1 MDPHFSPSRKCGYTM
16 LVYKILRGAVILAH
30 NKSCIPDT
38 IIKMETEL
46 PWNII
51 LASTAVLAFI
61 YWYFTST
68 FSYWEMRGVP
78 FVKPLPAFGNI
89 VDYILWRNTYQES
102 CVKIYKKLEG
112 HAFGGFYDAH
122 KPVLLLRDP
131 EIIKQVMVKDFANF
145 RDRNQSI
152 PEKLFPLGSHLFS
165 LTGSRWRK
173 LRVMLTPTFTSG
185 KMKMMLPTIVECTRE
200 LISCLEKS
208 ADSNDILEMRNVI
221 ANFTTDV
228 IGSCAF
234 GLQINSMKES
244 DSEFR
249 RMGNKIFKP
258 NHQTNSMSYR
268 EKNKVVRNDFLQL
281 LIQLKNKG
289 MVDEDRLSSKDDI
302 HLIIRENVS
311 AADAEKDEP
320 LEMTDTLLAA
330 QCFVFFLAGFE
341 TSSTTISC
349 CLHELAVNP
358 DIQERLFLSQL
369 RNGLY
374 LDRLRDKYRVNNA
387 PLAEMTD
394 TLLAAQCF
402 VFFLAGF
409 ETSSTTISCCLH
421 ELAVNPDIQERLRK
435 EVDKVLIKHGGKIT
449 YEALQDLKYMDAVVD
464 ETLRK
469 YPPVGNLNRV
479 CTKAY
484 KIPDT
489 HVNIDKDTKLI
500 IPVYAIHHDPKYYP
514 DPEKFDPSRF
524 TENNIKSR
532 PHFSYLPFGEGPRVC
547 IGLRF
552 GRMQVKV
559 GLTALLTK
567 YKFSVCEKTS
577 IPLGFDP
584 MSSTIT
590 FWPNKIFLKISH
602 RDN

>member
-1 MDPHFSPSRKCGYTM
+1 
-16 LVYKILRGAVILAH
+16 
-30 NKSCIPDT
+30 
-38 IIKMETEL
+38 METEL

-89 VDYILWRNTYQES
+89 VDYILWWNTYQES

-208 ADSNDILEMRNVI
+208 ADSNDFLEMRNVI

-258 NHQTNSMSYR
+258 NHRTSIVRSISLFFRPIFWILKPAAMSQEVNDFFIDLFKDSMSYR

-289 MVDEDRLSSKDDI
+289 KVDEDRLSSKDDI
-302 HLIIRENVS
+302 HLTITEKVS

-320 LEMTDTLLAA
+320 L
-330 QCFVFFLAGFE
+330 
-341 TSSTTISC
+341 
-349 CLHELAVNP
+349 
-358 DIQERLFLSQL
+358 
-369 RNGLY
+369 
-374 LDRLRDKYRVNNA
+374 
-387 PLAEMTD
+387 EMTD

-559 GLTALLTK
+559 GLAALLTK

>member
-1 MDPHFSPSRKCGYTM
+1 
-16 LVYKILRGAVILAH
+16 
-30 NKSCIPDT
+30 
-38 IIKMETEL
+38 METEL

-258 NHQTNSMSYR
+258 NHQTSIVRSISLFFRPIFWIFRPAAMSQEVNDFFIDLFKDSMSYR

-289 MVDEDRLSSKDDI
+289 KVDEDRLSSKDDI

-320 LEMTDTLLAA
+320 L
-330 QCFVFFLAGFE
+330 
-341 TSSTTISC
+341 
-349 CLHELAVNP
+349 
-358 DIQERLFLSQL
+358 
-369 RNGLY
+369 
-374 LDRLRDKYRVNNA
+374 
-387 PLAEMTD
+387 EMTD

>member
-1 MDPHFSPSRKCGYTM
+1 
-16 LVYKILRGAVILAH
+16 
-30 NKSCIPDT
+30 
-38 IIKMETEL
+38 METEL

-68 FSYWEMRGVP
+68 FSYWEIRGVP

-89 VDYILWRNTYQES
+89 ADYILWRNTYQES

-112 HAFGGFYDAH
+112 QAFGGFYDAH

-145 RDRNQSI
+145 LDRNQPI

-185 KMKMMLPTIVECTRE
+185 KMKMMLPTIVECSRK
-200 LISCLEKS
+200 LISSLEKS
-208 ADSNDILEMRNVI
+208 ADKDDLLEMRNVI
-221 ANFTTDV
+221 TNFTTDV

-234 GLQINSMKES
+234 GLEINSMKDP

-249 RMGNKIFKP
+249 RMGSKVFKPDHIASISRSLSLFFRPIIWILRSPALSKEVHDFFIGIFKD
-258 NHQTNSMSYR
+258 SMSYR

-289 MVDEDRLSSKDDI
+289 KVDEDRVSSKDDS
-302 HLIIRENVS
+302 HLTITENVS
-311 AADAEKDEP
+311 AAGAEKDEP
-320 LEMTDTLLAA
+320 LE
-330 QCFVFFLAGFE
+330 
-341 TSSTTISC
+341 I
-349 CLHELAVNP
+349 
-358 DIQERLFLSQL
+358 
-369 RNGLY
+369 
-374 LDRLRDKYRVNNA
+374 
-387 PLAEMTD
+387 TD

-435 EVDKVLIKHGGKIT
+435 EVDNVLIKHGGQIT

-469 YPPVGNLNRV
+469 YPPVGNLSRV

-489 HVNIDKDTKLI
+489 HVYLDKDTRLI

-559 GLTALLTK
+559 GIAALLTK
-567 YKFSVCEKTS
+567 YKFSVCQKTS
-577 IPLGFDP
+577 IPLGFNP
-584 MSSTIT
+584 LSSPIT
-590 FWPNKIFLKISH
+590 FWPNEIFLKISH

>member
-1 MDPHFSPSRKCGYTM
+1 
-16 LVYKILRGAVILAH
+16 
-30 NKSCIPDT
+30 
-38 IIKMETEL
+38 METEL

-173 LRVMLTPTFTSG
+173 LRMMLTPTFTSG

-208 ADSNDILEMRNVI
+208 TDSNDILEMRNVI

-258 NHQTNSMSYR
+258 NHRTSIVRSISLFFRPIFWILKPAAMSQEVNDFFIDLFKDSMSYR

-289 MVDEDRLSSKDDI
+289 KVDEDRLSSKDDI
-302 HLIIRENVS
+302 HLTITENVS

-320 LEMTDTLLAA
+320 LGTKFNLELFHFYYGITYHKYMVIVYSVMERLLHFRTRSW
-330 QCFVFFLAGFE
+330 QRSVLFSSWLGSE

-349 CLHELAVNP
+349 CLHELA
-358 DIQERLFLSQL
+358 
-369 RNGLY
+369 
-374 LDRLRDKYRVNNA
+374 A
-387 PLAEMTD
+387 
-394 TLLAAQCF
+394 
-402 VFFLAGF
+402 
-409 ETSSTTISCCLH
+409 
-421 ELAVNPDIQERLRK
+421 NPDIQERLRK

-524 TENNIKSR
+524 TENNIKNR

-559 GLTALLTK
+559 GLAALLTK